1 MTTRTYGLSGSGMD
15 VDSMVTNLMK
25 AQRAPLD
32 TLNQKKTLL
41 EWKKSDY
48 SDMYSKLREFRNKTF
63 DFKLSDSLSPMKV
76 ASTTDTVA
84 TATATGDAA
93 AVSHTL
99 EVTALASGASV
110 TSDALGSGTDKT
122 SLATQLGV
130 SGTFNINLNGKTIAV
145 DSSKSIYEFISAVN
159 KADAG
164 VKVSYDATLDRVF
177 INSTTSGS
185 AAKIDFSASDATGQ
199 DFLTNKLKLN
209 AGVASAVKGTDANFK
224 LDGVTLT
231 ESSNNFTIAGISYTL
246 KTKGTTTVGVS
257 KDIDKTVENVKAF
270 IKDYNALLDAAN
282 TAVNAKRYKDYTP
295 LTSDQKKEMTDDDIK
310 AWETK
315 AKSGMLRN
323 DTTLTALANGIRN
336 DFSDRISGIT
346 SKYNSA
352 ASIGITTGDYTENGK
367 LYLDENK
374 LKKALQEDPE
384 AVNNIFGASGD
395 TRATDG
401 IANRMYDTLKT
412 AMDKI
417 DDTAGVL
424 RGTYDTTSPMAKQL
438 KDYTTRISALT
449 TRLSDIEDRYYK
461 QFDAMETALNK
472 LNSQSSW
479 LQQQTG
485 G

>member
-1 MTTRTYGLSGSGMD
+1 MATRMYGLSGSGMD
-15 VDSMVTNLMK
+15 VDSMVKNLMK

-32 TLNQKKTLL
+32 KLNQNKTLL

-48 SDMYSKLREFRNKTF
+48 SDIYTKLRDFRNKTF
-63 DFKLSDSLSPMKV
+63 DFKLSASLSPMK
-76 ASTTDTVA
+76 ATSSTDTVA

-99 EVTALASGASV
+99 EVTALASGASI
-110 TSDALGSGTDKT
+110 TSGALNSKTDKT
-122 SLATQLGV
+122 SLTTQLGV
-130 SGTFNINLNGKTIAV
+130 SGTFNINLNGATINV

-159 KADAG
+159 KSDAG
-164 VKVSYDATLDRVF
+164 VKASYDATLDRLF
-177 INSTTSGS
+177 FNSTTSGA
-185 AAKIDFSASDATGQ
+185 AAKIDFSGSDATGKA
-199 DFLTNKLKLN
+199 FLTDNLN
-209 AGVASAVKGTDANFK
+209 LNSGVTGPVVGKDAAFK
-224 LDGVTLT
+224 LDGVSLT
-231 ESSNNFTIAGISYTL
+231 EASNNFTIAGVSYTL
-246 KTKGTTTVGVS
+246 KTGGTTTVGIS

-270 IKDYNALLDAAN
+270 IKDYNDMLDAVN
-282 TAVNAKRYKDYTP
+282 TAVNAKRYKDYMP
-295 LTSDQKKEMTDDDIK
+295 LTSDQKKDMSEDDIK

-315 AKSGMLRN
+315 AKSGMLHN
-323 DTTLTALANGIRN
+323 DTTLTALASGIRN
-336 DFSDRISGIT
+336 DFTDRISGIAG
-346 SKYNSA
+346 KYNSA
-352 ASIGITTGDYTENGK
+352 ASIGVTTGAYTENGK

-384 AVNNIFGASGD
+384 AVVNVFGASGD
-395 TRATDG
+395 TRTADG

-417 DDTAGVL
+417 DTTAGVL
-424 RGTYDTTSPMAKQL
+424 LGTYDTLSPMAKEL
-438 KDYTTRISALT
+438 KDYTTRISDLT